1 MNATENRAD
10 DDDDLE
16 VMEESTNYISSHP
29 VKRPASE
36 ISGGISIE
44 VNLSDSKR
52 VKVDE

>member
-1 MNATENRAD
+1 MNATENKLD
-10 DDDDLE
+10 EDDDLE

-36 ISGGISIE
+36 ISGGISTE
-44 VNLSDSKR
+44 VNISETKR